1 MLQPIGNNLVVS
13 QIVKKSPFIYIIE
26 QFYCQLNYQEKGK
39 QMPHKNLCMNVHSSS
54 IHNSQKVKTN
64 QISIDEWIN
73 KVSIQKQKQ
82 KTRTPDFHTKNAI
95 DF

>member
-1 MLQPIGNNLVVS
+1 
-13 QIVKKSPFIYIIE
+13 
-26 QFYCQLNYQEKGK
+26 
-39 QMPHKNLCMNVHSSS
+39 MNVHSSS

-82 KTRTPDFHTKNAI
+82 KTRTPDFHTKNAT